1 MKVTILQSNIAKVL
15 GATSRIVGAR
25 TTLPVLSNIHIRA
38 EKGKIKF
45 SATDLEVGITTQTI
59 GKVDEEGE
67 ITLPARLLSDFV
79 LNNKDESIEIITS
92 GTSADLKSS
101 HFEAKIQGI
110 AAEEFPTIPEAPQT
124 DPVVISK
131 QLFIESL
138 KKVAIAP
145 ATDETRPVLAGIYF
159 AVNGTELILA
169 ATDSYR
175 LAEKKI
181 KLESEFSERKMIIP
195 GRTMTEVLRILSG
208 SDSAT
213 EIKVLA
219 SDSQVSFLLGDTHI
233 TSRLIEGTYPNYQA
247 IIPLGSKISATVKL
261 SELVSAAKMSSL
273 FAKDT
278 ANNNV
283 RMVVGK
289 GEISILSAASQAG
302 SAKSKIEA
310 ETNGGDIEISFNA
323 RYILDFL
330 GVAGDDQVVLGF
342 NDNSSAGVFKSKKD
356 EGYTY
361 IIMPLKLES

>member
-1 MKVTILQSNIAKVL
+1 MKVTLLQSNIAKVL

-25 TTLPVLSNIHIRA
+25 TTLPVLSNIHIKA

-59 GKVDEEGE
+59 GKVEEEGE

-79 LNNKDESIEIITS
+79 LNNKDESIEISTT
-92 GTSADLKSS
+92 GTSAELKSS

-110 AAEEFPTIPEAPQT
+110 AAEEFPTIPEAPKAE
-124 DPVVISK
+124 PVVIAK
-131 QLFIESL
+131 ALFIESL
-138 KKVAIAP
+138 KKVAVAP

-159 AVNGTELILA
+159 SVKEDELILA

-175 LAEKKI
+175 LAEKRI
-181 KLESEFSERKMIIP
+181 KLAAKFAEHHMIIP
-195 GRTMTEVLRILSG
+195 GRTMTEVLRILS
-208 SDSAT
+208 SSEHIE
-213 EIKVLA
+213 EIKILS
-219 SDSQVSFLLGDTHI
+219 SDSQVSFLIGDTHI

-247 IIPLGSKISATVKL
+247 IIPNSSKVKATVKL
-261 SELVSAAKMSSL
+261 AELVSAVKMSSL

-278 ANNNV
+278 ANNNIKV
-283 RMVVGK
+283 VVGET
-289 GEISILSAASQAG
+289 GLSILSAASQAG
-302 SAKSKIEA
+302 SAKSEIAA
-310 ETNGGDIEISFNA
+310 EVSGGALEISFNA

-330 GVAGDDQVVLGF
+330 AVAGDDQIVLGF
-342 NDNSSAGVFKSKKD
+342 NDNASAGVFKSKKD